1 MPIVPKIEKIT
12 RDAAISYFLLM
23 FGYKLF
29 SLYFPLFLVAK
40 GFSLPQV
47 GYVYLLIY
55 LPIAVFSPLVGF
67 LNHKANPAVLTV
79 AGILGYAIYSLGMIF
94 VQNQTLFYL
103 LQIFLGLSA
112 ALFYASSKTILV
124 NADLEN
130 PDRAFAWYYSAA
142 TYTQAVAPAVGA
154 LAIWKFGFTGVFA
167 LSVILYLM
175 NAVFSFGRL
184 NGHIKNASS
193 EIAGFKPA
201 SAPNYR
207 KVFGL
212 LKEKSAAFLILA
224 SFAVLV
230 LGGFYHAFFVLFLK
244 QNLAWSQNEILLFN
258 SLLSLAFLFFSIA
271 VIKFVEKSESEK
283 NILQG
288 GFVVGIFSI
297 LFGLLAPALNFL
309 SVFAVRIFDSAA
321 NLVTESG
328 RSGLLA
334 RKLKNYPSEAGAIDT
349 IFSPLGTALGALI
362 GGVLISYMSYSAI
375 FIAGGIFVAAL
386 AILINFSKIKAR

>member
-1 MPIVPKIEKIT
+1 MIIFPKIEKIT

-29 SLYFPLFLVAK
+29 SLYFPLFLAAR
-40 GFSLPQV
+40 GFSLPQI
-47 GYVYLLIY
+47 GYAYFLIY
-55 LPIAVFSPLVGF
+55 LPIVIFSPLVGF
-67 LNHKANPAVLTV
+67 LNHKASPAVLTV
-79 AGILGYAIYSLGMIF
+79 AGIFGYAIYSLGMIF
-94 VQNQTLFYL
+94 IQNQTLFYL

-124 NADLEN
+124 NANLEK

-142 TYTQAVAPAVGA
+142 TYAQAIAPAVGA

-167 LSVILYLM
+167 LSIILYLV

-184 NGHIKNASS
+184 NGHIKNAAT
-193 EIAGFKPA
+193 ETARFKPA
-201 SAPNYR
+201 SASNYR

-212 LKEKSAAFLILA
+212 LKEKSAPFLILA
-224 SFAVLV
+224 SFAVLI

-244 QNLAWSQNEILLFN
+244 NNLGWSQNQILLFN
-258 SLLSLAFLFFSIA
+258 SLLSLAFLFFSLAI
-271 VIKFVEKSESEK
+271 IKFIEKFESEK

-288 GFVVGIFSI
+288 GVAVGIFSI

-321 NLVTESG
+321 NLITESG

-334 RKLKNYPSEAGAIDT
+334 RKLKNYPNEAGAIDT

-362 GGVLISYMSYSAI
+362 GGALVLYLDYPAI
-375 FIAGGIFVAAL
+375 FILGGIFVALLSVAGKFL
-386 AILINFSKIKAR
+386 SRE